1 MRRIQVLA
9 GPHGSSQRRAE
20 PQTGQENGDVSP
32 TLVPF
37 PLQKGAGFH
46 LDLLCVSLL
55 MAVTSVIGLPWY
67 VSATVISLAHME
79 SLRRESATSAPG
91 EHPKFLGI
99 R

>member
-1 MRRIQVLA
+1 MPPALLL
-9 GPHGSSQRRAE
+9 S
-20 PQTGQENGDVSP
+20 
-32 TLVPF
+32 

-55 MAVTSVIGLPWY
+55 MVVTSVTGLPWY

-79 SLRRESATSAPG
+79 SLRKESATSAPG
-91 EHPKFLGI
+91 EHPEFLGI